1 MTLWDVQIHHQRIPM
16 IARYPAN
23 DTMQFVVILVGW
35 ILFRRS
41 RCVPRGAEEGQRN
54 EDAEAQEDC

>member
-1 MTLWDVQIHHQRIPM
+1 M